1 MSDEISKVLTEKWLI
16 REASH
21 KGALIVCVPADRN
34 TPGTPNAE
42 LRMQRIPAHLQNLVT
57 ERARIVAAA
66 PAAVRLARE
75 AALLIESMESDAKV
89 STGPIIAHARMYS
102 RDYLLELGRLL
113 SEVLASLEGRS

>member
-1 MSDEISKVLTEKWLI
+1 MSAEIPKVLAEKWLI

-21 KGALIVCVPADRN
+21 KGALIVCVPADRD

-66 PAAVRLARE
+66 PAAVRLCRALWEQLPASSAEDEAPFFARGKRE
-75 AALLIESMESDAKV
+75 
-89 STGPIIAHARMYS
+89 GS
-102 RDYLLELGRLL
+102 R
-113 SEVLASLEGRS
+113 